1 MPPPRDQE
9 PTDDPVPR
17 RARPGAGDEQADAGE
32 AGAREEAPDG
42 DAEATTEAADRG
54 PRRPPVPDEVPEGEW
69 IVTASLGGTALFT
82 VTALAATAVP
92 EPLVYVSVP
101 VALVLFALGSG
112 AFLLA
117 YWNAV
122 QRSRESLIGIGGLY
136 FLVGCAPARVRNLMN
151 LSLAVEVV
159 VGLVTASI
167 RVFTPLAFGLLVPMW
182 ALGLSGLWASRFGV
196 FPPRPPSPPRRG
208 ARPGPPTTGRGA
220 RRLPPTSGRGGGG

>member
-1 MPPPRDQE
+1 MAADDADPPTDRG
-9 PTDDPVPR
+9 PTDDTGDD
-17 RARPGAGDEQADAGE
+17 AAGDDRPTRPALDI
-32 AGAREEAPDG
+32 PD
-42 DAEATTEAADRG
+42 D
-54 PRRPPVPDEVPEGEW
+54 VPEGEW
-69 IVTASLGGTALFT
+69 MVMASLGGTALFA
-82 VTALAATAVP
+82 VTAIAATVAP

-101 VALVLFALGSG
+101 VALVLFALGTA

-136 FLVGCAPARVRNLMN
+136 FLAGCANRRVQRLMN
-151 LSLAVEVV
+151 LSLAVEIV

-196 FPPRPPSPPRRG
+196 FPPRPVDPPRS
-208 ARPGPPTTGRGA
+208 T
-220 RRLPPTSGRGGGG
+220 RLR

>member
-1 MPPPRDQE
+1 MAADADP
-9 PTDDPVPR
+9 PTDRGDRTDDAGDDASDDGSAGGGARAASGDDRP
-17 RARPGAGDEQADAGE
+17 ARPPLDI
-32 AGAREEAPDG
+32 
-42 DAEATTEAADRG
+42 
-54 PRRPPVPDEVPEGEW
+54 PDEVPEGEW
-69 IVTASLGGTALFT
+69 MVMASLGGTALFT
-82 VTALAATAVP
+82 VTALAATVAP

-101 VALVLFALGSG
+101 VALVLFALGTG

-136 FLVGCAPARVRNLMN
+136 FLAGCANRRVQRLMN

-196 FPPRPPSPPRRG
+196 FPPRPVDPPRS
-208 ARPGPPTTGRGA
+208 T
-220 RRLPPTSGRGGGG
+220 RLR